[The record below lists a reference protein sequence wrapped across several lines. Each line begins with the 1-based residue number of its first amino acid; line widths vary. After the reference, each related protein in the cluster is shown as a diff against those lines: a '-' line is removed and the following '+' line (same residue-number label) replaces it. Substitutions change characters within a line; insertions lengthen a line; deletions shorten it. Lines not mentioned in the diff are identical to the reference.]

1 MKALYQKMQIIY
13 NNRSKPD
20 LGEYFLRWNIKR
32 DSPKV
37 HHLAVINAGDDE
49 EEAGT
54 HCSALQM
61 AWFFKSKQKKNYLL
75 DSPKA
80 ENNCPFIFLNNFDAE
95 EHGDGEGAHQ
105 EDDGDDGEE
114 DCGAAAANI
123 SVPCSVIGVSFWHN
137 VVSIHDRDDLDKDRW
152 QH

>member
-1 MKALYQKMQIIY
+1 MKALYQKMQILY

-20 LGEYFLRWNIKR
+20 LGEYFLWRNVKR

-54 HCSALQM
+54 HCSAL
-61 AWFFKSKQKKNYLL
+61 L

-80 ENNCPFIFLNNFDAE
+80 ENNCPFVFLNNFDAE

-114 DCGAAAANI
+114 DGGAAAANI
-123 SVPCSVIGVSFWHN
+123 SVPCSVIGVSF
-137 VVSIHDRDDLDKDRW
+137 
-152 QH
+152 